1 MTSLQPNKIIPYVLQ
16 HVLLAVNVNLV
27 SLVISMAHVWQKMSV
42 TLVALIKLSNHVEV
56 IAVNQPVEC
65 QIVPIGTAIIL
76 ALQDVNVMMD
86 LSVISLATVSPKS
99 LVTTHSAPSTKKLTH
114 VTMLVRMSLV
124 TTTISISHAQPFQHL
139 NARADVNVKLDMSAT
154 AKESVLHQHHVQ

>member
-1 MTSLQPNKIIPYVLQ
+1 MV
-16 HVLLAVNVNLV
+16 
-27 SLVISMAHVWQKMSV
+27 V
-42 TLVALIKLSNHVEV
+42 TV
-56 IAVNQPVEC
+56 VNQPADGQVD
-65 QIVPIGTAIIL
+65 QTGIVIIL

-114 VTMLVRMSLV
+114 VTMLVRMSPV
-124 TTTISISHAQPFQHL
+124 TTTISTSPAQQFQHL
-139 NARADVNVKLDMSAT
+139 NARADANVKLDMSAT

>member
-1 MTSLQPNKIIPYVLQ
+1 M
-16 HVLLAVNVNLV
+16 NVCLVIFVITVAHV
-27 SLVISMAHVWQKMSV
+27 SLLV
-42 TLVALIKLSNHVEV
+42 TVTVVARTKLLNHAVV
-56 IAVNQPVEC
+56 TVVNQHADGQVD
-65 QIVPIGTAIIL
+65 QTGIVIIL

-99 LVTTHSAPSTKKLTH
+99 HVPTHSAPSTKKLTH

-124 TTTISISHAQPFQHL
+124 TTTISTSPAQQFQHL

-154 AKESVLHQHHVQ
+154 AKVSALHQHHVQ